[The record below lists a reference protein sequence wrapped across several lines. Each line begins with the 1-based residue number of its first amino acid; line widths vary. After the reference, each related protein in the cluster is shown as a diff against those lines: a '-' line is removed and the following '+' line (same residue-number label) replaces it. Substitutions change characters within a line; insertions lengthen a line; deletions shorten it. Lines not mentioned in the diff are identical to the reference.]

1 MKKSE
6 AIRNIVAKHGM
17 ALTNQEIMNLCLSE
31 HRLHCTSTQIIGTI
45 GAYHDRMAIAGFAP
59 DLLQAARKYVALVG
73 NLSLA
78 KKIMEVAVTP

>member
-59 DLLQAARKYVALVG
+59 IFFKPPVNMWRWSETCHLRRRLWKWR
-73 NLSLA
+73 
-78 KKIMEVAVTP
+78 